1 MCRLLVMF
9 ALLWSA
15 AAALPASAQEAG
27 APRACSPSGVICASV
42 GFDNDGRASY
52 QVTRGGEAVIAPSRL
67 GFMLADAP
75 KLERGLRVVSA
86 STRDVNE
93 TWEQPW
99 GERRFV
105 VNAYR
110 ELSVELAES
119 GALQRRFTVV
129 FRLYDDGLGL
139 RYVVPDQDNLQTAQI
154 VQELTEFAIA
164 RPGEAWWIPAMEWNR
179 EEYLYNRTAIDAVGL
194 AQTPITM
201 RLDSG
206 VHVSLH
212 EAALIDYAGMNLSRA
227 EGRRFRAFLTPG
239 SGVAAVVRDT
249 PFATP
254 WRTIQIA
261 EDAAGLANSSLILN
275 LNAPNALGDVSF
287 FRPMRYVGIWW
298 EMHLG
303 QATWSSG
310 PRHGATTERAIRA
323 IDFASENGFGGV
335 LIEGWNR
342 GWDGNWFGDGWEFS
356 FAEPYPDFDLDR
368 VAAHARARGVQVIGH
383 HETGGNAFHYERNM
397 EAGFAL
403 YQRLGIHVV
412 KTGYVADAGQ
422 AWGIGPNGLPVMI
435 WHESQA
441 MVNHQQRVVEA
452 AFRHAIAINPH
463 EPVKDTGLRRTY
475 PNLVSREGA
484 RGMEFNAWGQP
495 GNPPE
500 HEANLVFTRLLA
512 GPMDFTPGILGMET
526 QSPDGVATTWAKQL
540 ALYVVIYSPI
550 QMAADLIENYEAN
563 PIPFSFIRTVPTDWE
578 ESIVLNGEVGDYVTA
593 ARQERGGPDWYLGAV
608 TDEHPR
614 ALSVPLTFLQPGQR
628 YRAHIYADAADAHWR
643 GARERLVVSTREVT
657 GADVLT
663 LHLAP
668 GGGQAIRFE
677 ALSRSRRRR

>member
-1 MCRLLVMF
+1 MIWSVVAAPF
-9 ALLWSA
+9 AT
-15 AAALPASAQEAG
+15 AQEAG
-27 APRACSPSGVICASV
+27 RAHGCSPSGLICVAV
-42 GFDNDGRASY
+42 DTDGDGRPSY

-75 KLERGLRVVSA
+75 KLERGLRVVG
-86 STRDVNE
+86 STMRDFEE

-99 GERRFV
+99 GERRLV
-105 VNAYR
+105 ENAYR
-110 ELSVELAES
+110 ELSVDFAET
-119 GALQRRFTVV
+119 GELQRRFSVV
-129 FRLYDDGLGL
+129 FRLYEDGLGF
-139 RYVVPDQDNLQTAQI
+139 RYVVPAQDNLQTARI
-154 VQELTEFAIA
+154 VQELTEFTIA

-206 VHVSLH
+206 AHVSIH

-227 EGRRFRAFLTPG
+227 EGRRIRAFLTPG
-239 SGVAAVVRDT
+239 SEVAAVVRAT
-249 PFATP
+249 PFQTP
-254 WRTIQIA
+254 WRTIQIS
-261 EDAAGLANSSLILN
+261 EDAAGLANSRLILN

-287 FRPMRYVGIWW
+287 FRPMRYIGIWW

-303 QATWSSG
+303 QATWSAG
-310 PRHGATTERAIRA
+310 ARHGATTERALRA
-323 IDFASENGFGGV
+323 IDFAAEHGFGGV
-335 LIEGWNR
+335 LIEGWNV
-342 GWDGNWFGDGWEFS
+342 GWDGNWFGDGWDFS
-356 FAEPYPDFDLDR
+356 FTQPVAGFDLER
-368 VAAHARARGVQVIGH
+368 VAAHARARGVQIIGH

-397 EAGFAL
+397 EAGFEL
-403 YQRLGIHVV
+403 YRRLGVNVV

-422 AWGIGPNGLPVMI
+422 AWGIGANGLPVMI

-441 MVNHQQRVVEA
+441 MVNHQQRVVET
-452 AFRHAIAINPH
+452 AFRYGIAINPH

-500 HEANLVFTRLLA
+500 HEANLAFTRLLA
-512 GPMDFTPGILGMET
+512 GPMDFTPGILGMQT

-563 PIPFSFIRTVPTDWE
+563 PVPFSFIRTVPADWE
-578 ESIVLNGEVGDYVTA
+578 QSIVLNGEVGDYVTV
-593 ARQERGGPDWYLGAV
+593 ARQERGGPDWYLGAI
-608 TDEHPR
+608 TDEHAR
-614 ALSVPLTFLQPGQR
+614 ALSVRLNFLAPGAR
-628 YRAHIYADAADAHWR
+628 YRAHIYADAPDAHWR
-643 GARERLVVSTREVT
+643 GGRERLVVETREVT
-657 GADVLT
+657 TADTLT
-663 LHLAP
+663 LALAP

-677 ALSRSRRRR
+677 ALGRAGRRR